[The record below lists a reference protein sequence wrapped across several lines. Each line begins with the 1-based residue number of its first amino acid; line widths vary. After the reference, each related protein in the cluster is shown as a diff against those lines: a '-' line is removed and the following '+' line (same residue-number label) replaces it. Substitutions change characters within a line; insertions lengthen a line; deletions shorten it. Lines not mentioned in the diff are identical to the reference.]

1 MLRNYQSNF
10 INYLLNLKITVSC
23 HTQWQSSGDW
33 KFSSFIICL
42 PRTFHDAD
50 IWRRSPLVFNIT
62 LHQTKFR
69 VNTQIAT
76 LTARCV
82 CWCTFHDGPLYREIF
97 ILSPQIPNVLR
108 QFSFILQFG
117 VIEGLLM
124 IVEPRFKRICRHSNI
139 SFGNISA
146 LFDVTSSA

>member
-1 MLRNYQSNF
+1 M
-10 INYLLNLKITVSC
+10 
-23 HTQWQSSGDW
+23 H
-33 KFSSFIICL
+33 
-42 PRTFHDAD
+42 
-50 IWRRSPLVFNIT
+50 FNIT
-62 LHQTKFR
+62 LHQTEFR

-108 QFSFILQFG
+108 QFGFILQFG

-124 IVEPRFKRICRHSNI
+124 IVEPIDLNGFAVIPIYRLVTFPRYLMSPRLHKQRSWISTFGLMGTRRDFCSCICQ
-139 SFGNISA
+139 A
-146 LFDVTSSA
+146 DKCPWLVTRSSYCGAI